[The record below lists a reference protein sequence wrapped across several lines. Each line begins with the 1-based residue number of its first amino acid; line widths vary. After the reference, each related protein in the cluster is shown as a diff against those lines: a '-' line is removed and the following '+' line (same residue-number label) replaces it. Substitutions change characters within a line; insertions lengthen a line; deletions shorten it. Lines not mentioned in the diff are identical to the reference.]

1 MPSGPLMTTTGSLT
15 RKDDRTGAFV
25 MIVDTSRFGQIKVD
39 DRMAIKFP
47 KGILGFPKLT
57 QYVLIQP
64 SKDSYFYWL
73 HATEDPSLAFIVTD
87 PGHFVPTYRVSLGI
101 EQMQGLALASLE
113 KAQVLVIVNK
123 RDHVLTGNLQG
134 PLVINV
140 ATGSGT
146 QLVLSD
152 RRYTTR
158 VPLIELRRPVEA
170 LTA

>member
-1 MPSGPLMTTTGSLT
+1 
-15 RKDDRTGAFV
+15 
-25 MIVDTSRFGQIKVD
+25 MIVETSRFGQIEVD
-39 DRMAIKFP
+39 DRMAIRFP
-47 KGILGFPKLT
+47 KGILGFPKFT

-64 SKDSYFYWL
+64 LQDSYFYWL

-87 PGHFVPTYRVSLGI
+87 PSHFVPTYRVSLGV
-101 EQMQGLALASLE
+101 EQMQALALTSLE
-113 KAQVLVIVNK
+113 KVQVLVIVNK

-134 PLVINV
+134 PLAINV